1 MSASDTFPRMTP
13 ATLAILLLATL
24 VTATISGI
32 FGMAGGL
39 ILMGVL
45 AAFTPVAVAM
55 VMHGFIQ
62 IVSNGSR
69 AVMLWKHISWGLTGR
84 YAMGALAGAALVAL
98 IAWRPSRP
106 VVFVLLGLTPM
117 LVWVPTKRLAL
128 DVTRRAQAEVCGFLV
143 QATNTLAGVAGP
155 LLDLFFVKTM
165 LPRQTVVATKAST
178 QVLAHAVKIV
188 VWGTPLLL
196 GVGNADDAAHLP
208 PWWLYAAVIPLS
220 IGGTWL
226 GGMVLDRM
234 TDTNFRTYTK
244 WIVTCTGV
252 VYLARGIAGFAG

>member
-1 MSASDTFPRMTP
+1 MTLP
-13 ATLAILLLATL
+13 ALILLLVATL

-69 AVMLWKHISWGLTGR
+69 ALMLGRHISWLLVGR
-84 YAMGALAGAALVAL
+84 YALGAMAGAALIAL

-106 VVFVLLGLTPM
+106 AVFVLLGLTPM
-117 LVWVPTKRLAL
+117 LVWVPTRHLAL
-128 DVTRRAQAEVCGFLV
+128 DVQRRAQAELCGFLV
-143 QATNTLAGVAGP
+143 QTMNTLAGVAGP
-155 LLDLFFVKTM
+155 LLDLFFVKTL
-165 LPRQTVVATKAST
+165 LPRQTVVATKATT
-178 QVLAHAVKIV
+178 QVLAHAVKIAI
-188 VWGTPLLL
+188 WGAPLLL
-196 GVGNADDAAHLP
+196 SRSPQVAADVAVLP
-208 PWWLYAAVIPLS
+208 PWWVYAAVFPLS

-226 GGMVLDRM
+226 GGRVLERM
-234 TDTNFRTYTK
+234 TDTDFRLWTK
-244 WIVTCTGV
+244 WIVTGTGV
-252 VYLARGIAGFAG
+252 IYLARGLVGFVG